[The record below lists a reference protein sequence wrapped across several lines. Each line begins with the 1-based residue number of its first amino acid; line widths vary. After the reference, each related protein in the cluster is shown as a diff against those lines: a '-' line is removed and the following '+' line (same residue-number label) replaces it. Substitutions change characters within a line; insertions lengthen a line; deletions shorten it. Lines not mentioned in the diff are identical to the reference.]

1 LVEIGPEITVIAAG
15 GTEVIAQDL
24 CVVHTI
30 LVPLDDAAVGVLLA
44 DEGAAG
50 LVFATGAIIRF
61 AAIYI
66 SRAGVLEA
74 WEIFAVFPGS
84 FGTNIIPFHI
94 AAIGIYGAYCI
105 AA

>member
-1 LVEIGPEITVIAAG
+1 LVEIGPEVTEIAAG
-15 GTEVIAQDL
+15 KTEVVAQDF

-44 DEGAAG
+44 DEGATG
-50 LVFATGAIIRF
+50 FIFATGAIVRL

-74 WEIFAVFPGS
+74 GEIFAVFPGS
-84 FGTNIIPFHI
+84 LGANIIPFHI
-94 AAIGIYGAYCI
+94 AAIGIYGTDSITA
-105 AA
+105 